1 LKVFA
6 FVQIYLLKFVSLKNP
21 PSILLSLV
29 YAYFEKNPTNKQKEG
44 ETQVLT
50 ATGKDIAANTWV
62 IDQ

>member
-6 FVQIYLLKFVSLKNP
+6 FVQIYLLKFVSLKKP

-44 ETQVLT
+44 ETQVF
-50 ATGKDIAANTWV
+50 AVTGQDITANTWV
-62 IDQ
+62 VD